1 MLWLLDCYIKE
12 DFDIDFLYCLVFLLF
27 VSVDSYKDLFVVF
40 FF

>member
-12 DFDIDFLYCLVFLLF
+12 DFGIDFLRCLVFLLF
-27 VSVDSYKDLFVVF
+27 FSVDSYKDLFVVF